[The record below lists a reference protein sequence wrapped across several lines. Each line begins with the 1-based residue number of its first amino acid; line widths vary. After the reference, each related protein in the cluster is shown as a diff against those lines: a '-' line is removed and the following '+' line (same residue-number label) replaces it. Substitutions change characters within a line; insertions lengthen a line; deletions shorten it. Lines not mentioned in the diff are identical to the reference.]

1 MPALFMEA
9 DLIIAVP
16 DRRALPARIALALL
30 GLACV
35 LPFLSPVF
43 RAPIASFY
51 GEAVAFALGLA
62 AVSLLATRALWTDVR
77 LPRIGLMFLGFA
89 MLMVLQ
95 IALGKAVYSQLNL
108 LGALYVLWAAALAM
122 LANRLVHIFGAATFA
137 ATLAWFL
144 VAGTL
149 ISALIGLIQL
159 FGVQTPLAPLMLPQ
173 VHGRIYANTGQPN
186 HLASYLFLGLA
197 SAGYLWSTRRLG
209 LVLAVTVC
217 AVLLAVVATSGS
229 RAAWLYAAAFI
240 LLCAVMAL
248 LRRSAELKRLL
259 IFSVI
264 IAAGLLAAQWTM
276 AGLTPE
282 RLVAV
287 QTVGARMQTEGM
299 SSPVRMRFWNAAW
312 MMFRA
317 APVFGVGFK
326 QFAWNNFLLAEKI
339 PGAAPDEGIIDHAHN
354 LAVQIA
360 AEFGAAGLIV
370 LLGGLGWWAWSMRRA
385 QIDPPLWWMA
395 AVLGV
400 LGLHSM
406 LEYPLW
412 YAYFLGIAA
421 MVMGAAEREAP
432 KVDDRPSGRFVLS
445 AAVLL
450 GALAFAN
457 VYRDYRVMQ
466 SLQRGEI
473 GASASASGP
482 GDGSV
487 PVLLDLQRSS
497 LFGPFIEF
505 ALARRMLLNREHLE
519 DKIVL
524 NQRAMQFQPSNDFA
538 YRQAILL
545 AMSGD
550 EDGMRAQWNLAVAN
564 YPNDRGEALKVAQA
578 LEKSGEAGMAALLR
592 HARQVDEQ
600 AQRRDEKVEK

>member
-1 MPALFMEA
+1 MPAFFMEA
-9 DLIIAVP
+9 DLIIAIP
-16 DRRALPARIALALL
+16 DRSALPARLALALL
-30 GLACV
+30 GFACV

-51 GEAVAFALGLA
+51 GEAVAFALGLT
-62 AVSLLATRALWTDVR
+62 AVALMATRSLWTGVR

-95 IALGKAVYSQLNL
+95 IALGRAVYGQLNL

-122 LANRLVHIFGAATFA
+122 LANRLAQVFGAATFA
-137 ATLAWFL
+137 TALAWFL

-159 FGVQTPLAPLMLPQ
+159 FGVHTPVAPLMLPQ
-173 VHGRIYANTGQPN
+173 IHGRIYANTGQPN
-186 HLASYLFLGLA
+186 HLASYLCLGLA

-209 LVLAVTVC
+209 LVLTMTVC
-217 AVLLAVVATSGS
+217 MILLGVLATSGS
-229 RAAWLYAAAFI
+229 RAVWLYAAAFI
-240 LLCAVMAL
+240 VFSAVMGL
-248 LRRSAELKRLL
+248 LRPSAEFKRLL
-259 IFSVI
+259 VFS
-264 IAAGLLAAQWTM
+264 IAIVGGLLAAQWVM
-276 AGLTPE
+276 AGLMSQPSIAVETMGA
-282 RLVAV
+282 RV
-287 QTVGARMQTEGM
+287 QTVGM
-299 SSPVRMRFWNAAW
+299 SSPIRMRFWNEAW
-312 MMFRA
+312 MMFRD
-317 APVFGVGFK
+317 APVFGIGFK
-326 QFAWNNFLLAEKI
+326 QFAWNNFLLAGKI
-339 PGAAPDEGIIDHAHN
+339 PGAAADEGVIDHAHN
-354 LAVQIA
+354 LIFQIA
-360 AEFGAAGLIV
+360 AEFGVSGLIV
-370 LLGGLGWWAWSMRRA
+370 LLGGLGWWGWSMRRA

-421 MVMGAAEREAP
+421 VVMGAAEGKAS
-432 KVDDRPSGRFVLS
+432 KAYDRPGGRLILS

-450 GALAFAN
+450 GAFAFAN

-466 SLQRGEI
+466 SLQRG
-473 GASASASGP
+473 ASSEPTSASGP

-487 PVLLDLQRSS
+487 PVLLDMQRSS
-497 LFGPFIEF
+497 LFAPFIEF
-505 ALARRMLLNREHLE
+505 ALARRMLLNQEHLE

-538 YRQAILL
+538 YRQAFLL
-545 AMSGD
+545 ALSGD
-550 EDGMRAQWNLAVAN
+550 VDGMRAQWNLAVAN

-578 LEKSGEAGMAALLR
+578 LEKSGETGMKELLR
-592 HARQVDEQ
+592 HAQQQDEQ
-600 AQRRDEKVEK
+600 ARRQDEKAEK

>member
-1 MPALFMEA
+1 MEA
-9 DLIIAVP
+9 DLIIAVA
-16 DRRALPARIALALL
+16 DRSAPPARIALALL
-30 GLACV
+30 GLVCV

-51 GEAVAFALGLA
+51 GEAVAVALGLT
-62 AVSLLATRALWTDVR
+62 AVALMATRSLWTGVR

-95 IALGKAVYSQLNL
+95 IALGRAVYGQLNL

-122 LANRLVHIFGAATFA
+122 LGNRLAEVFGAATFA
-137 ATLAWFL
+137 AALAWFL

-149 ISALIGLIQL
+149 ISALIGLVQL
-159 FGVQTPLAPLMLPQ
+159 FGVHTPVAPLMLPQ
-173 VHGRIYANTGQPN
+173 IHGRIYANTGQPN
-186 HLASYLFLGLA
+186 HLASYLCLGLA

-217 AVLLAVVATSGS
+217 ATLLGVLATSGS
-229 RAAWLYAAAFI
+229 RAVWLYAAAF
-240 LLCAVMAL
+240 LVFSAVMGL
-248 LRRSAELKRLL
+248 LRPSSEFKRLL
-259 IFSVI
+259 IFS
-264 IAAGLLAAQWTM
+264 IAIVGGLLAAQWVM
-276 AGLTPE
+276 AGLMPQPSI
-282 RLVAV
+282 AV
-287 QTVGARMQTEGM
+287 ETMGARVQTEGM
-299 SSPVRMRFWNAAW
+299 SSPIRMRFWNEAW
-312 MMFRA
+312 MMFRD
-317 APVFGVGFK
+317 APVFGIGFK
-326 QFAWNNFLLAEKI
+326 QFAWNNFLLAGKI
-339 PGAAPDEGIIDHAHN
+339 PGAAPDEGVIDHAHN
-354 LAVQIA
+354 LIFQIA
-360 AEFGAAGLIV
+360 AEFGVSGLIV
-370 LLGGLGWWAWSMRRA
+370 LLGGLGWWGWSMRRA

-421 MVMGAAEREAP
+421 VVMGAAEGKAS
-432 KVDDRPSGRFVLS
+432 KAYDRPGGRLILS

-450 GALAFAN
+450 GAFAFAN

-466 SLQRGEI
+466 SLQRGAISEPT
-473 GASASASGP
+473 SASGP

-487 PVLLDLQRSS
+487 PVLLDMQRSS
-497 LFGPFIEF
+497 LFAPFIEF
-505 ALARRMLLNREHLE
+505 ALARRMLLNQEHLE

-538 YRQAILL
+538 YRQAFLL
-545 AMSGD
+545 ALSGD
-550 EDGMRAQWNLAVAN
+550 VDGMRAQWNLAVAN

-578 LEKSGEAGMAALLR
+578 LEKSGETGIKELLR
-592 HARQVDEQ
+592 YAQRKDEQ
-600 AQRRDEKVEK
+600 AQQQDGKAEK